1 MPSLKSPILNPTSGA
16 GIIAAMHERWM
27 DLVAVALLLVAGA
40 AACQFE
46 KPPDVAGEAGPPRR
60 TLTVTADGPGTVNS
74 QPAGINCAGDTC
86 TAQFDDGATVNLT
99 AEGQRRRAV
108 LRRTAALCAGPQ
120 PTCAVAMTEDRTVTA
135 TFASFQCTPNTTT
148 CTQQQLVVCD
158 GNGAAQVTPCLFG
171 CHPSGTRCYD
181 LAPSNVGIAACL
193 DASAVEPDATI
204 PDGSTIN
211 TDDGT
216 IRTAGGTPINVASEA
231 IAAPTDGVGVRCFR
245 VNKLTIGQTTVVGA
259 RALTIAANGDV
270 TITGHVS
277 VSARAFDQ
285 PGPGAYLVDASC
297 AGGPRNRRRLSPF
310 GGRWRR
316 WIRRAGGRGGS
327 GAGGA
332 NAGTPGPING
342 TLELVP
348 LRGGC
353 RGGISA
359 ASTIWNA
366 AGALQISTR
375 GAIILQEGAGI
386 SANGFGGGSASA
398 QGPYGGGSG
407 GGVLL
412 ESSTVIQASASFL
425 VANGGG
431 GGGRMPG
438 EGGRLDATPA
448 AGGPGTTSSPW
459 WAAGGSGAA
468 GLSAAQPGDTTVND
482 GMGGG
487 GGGGAGRIR
496 VNTMESVR
504 CPGAAIVSPPAAT
517 ARARPPLSNG

>member
-1 MPSLKSPILNPTSGA
+1 MKRANDL
-16 GIIAAMHERWM
+16 GIIAAMHEHRL
-27 DLVAVALLLVAGA
+27 DLGLVAVLLAALGG
-40 AACQFE
+40 CQFD
-46 KPPDVAGEAGPPRR
+46 KPPNVAGEAGPPRR
-60 TLTVTADGPGTVNS
+60 TLTVTAEGPGTVNS
-74 QPAGINCAGDTC
+74 QPAGISCASNTC
-86 TAQFDDGATVNLT
+86 AAQFDDGATVNLT
-99 AEGQRRRAV
+99 AQANGG
-108 LRRTAALCAGPQ
+108 ALFSTYGGACAGPQ

-135 TFASFQCTPNTTT
+135 TFAAFQCTPNTTT
-148 CTQQQLVVCD
+148 CMQQQLVVCD
-158 GNGAAQVTPCLFG
+158 GSGAAQVTPCLFG

-181 LAPSNVGIAACL
+181 LAPSNVGMAACL

-216 IRTAGGTPINVASEA
+216 IRTSGGTPINVASET

-245 VNKLTIGQTTVVGA
+245 VNKLTIGQTTVVGT
-259 RALTIAANGDV
+259 RALAIAANADV

-285 PGPGAYLVDASC
+285 PGAGAYLIDAGC
-297 AGGPRNRRRLSPF
+297 AGGPGTTAGFLHAGGGGGGGF
-310 GGRWRR
+310 GGP
-316 WIRRAGGRGGS
+316 GGRGGS

-332 NAGTPGPING
+332 IAGTPGPTNG

-359 ASTIWNA
+359 ASTVWNGG
-366 AGALQISTR
+366 GAIQISSR
-375 GAIILQEGAGI
+375 GTIVLQSGAGI
-386 SANGFGGGSASA
+386 SANGFGGGNPSLP
-398 QGPYGGGSG
+398 GPYGGGSG

-412 ESSTVIQASASFL
+412 ESWTVTQSATSFL

-438 EGGRLDATPA
+438 ESGRLDATPA
-448 AGGPGTTSSPW
+448 AGGPATTSSPW
-459 WAAGGSGAA
+459 WAAGGAGAA
-468 GLSAAQPGDTTVND
+468 GLNAAEPGETTVPD

-496 VNTMESVR
+496 VNTMESFL
-504 CPGAAIVSPPAAT
+504 PGAAIVSPPAAPGVVG
-517 ARARPPLSNG
+517 RR